1 MSVNRPQILKLPANQ
16 REISQGPGKYT
27 VRLNLD
33 LFGSEDL
40 EFVQKLSRG
49 EGHFTPM
56 DSEGNPFPV
65 PKPLPATSEEWIMLL
80 KLVHASQLQL
90 LESLQDQIHVAHQ
103 KLQELH
109 AIETDEAFF
118 LAYEPFNDL
127 EQFKEF
133 LKIYAP
139 EFVSLKQKVD
149 QRRWNIF
156 MALIRKLDLENR
168 EWVRQHGSEDLQEK
182 VQLISASMYF
192 FSTIR
197 EQMYPD
203 QEYKAC
209 FYDAQFG
216 FPMHQEPFQQ
226 YALERVAHDYPYGIY
241 TDGRYE
247 VMDSED
253 QLLPDLSGFPS
264 GQWVRLT
271 GYPHDLPVTGKRAFL
286 DLMISS
292 YLADQFYCVRIKT
305 PVGEVLYPQKPL
317 PTLVDH
323 VWHFFINPECE
334 DLRASEE
341 FGVNQF
347 LIYTFLDPVTF
358 EQLKGDR
365 EISIE
370 MPMFTKL
377 NADIKAKLY
386 LMTRMGLQGK
396 MLSFKLVIQ
405 GPQSSREVF
414 ATGDYPFSQMYYH
427 RYIIFNF
434 DGSIV

>member
-1 MSVNRPQILKLPANQ
+1 MNRPQILKLPANQ
-16 REISQGPGKYT
+16 REISQGPGKYS

-33 LFGSEDL
+33 LFSAQDL
-40 EFVQKLSRG
+40 ELVQKLSRG

-65 PKPLPATSEEWIMLL
+65 PKPLPASPEEWMMLL
-80 KLVHASQLQL
+80 RLVHDSQLQL
-90 LESLQDQIHVAHQ
+90 LESLQDQIAAAQQV
-103 KLQELH
+103 LEEMR
-109 AIETDEAFF
+109 AIEDDGAFF
-118 LAYEPFNDL
+118 LAYDPFHDL
-127 EQFKEF
+127 EQYKEF
-133 LKIYAP
+133 LKIHAP
-139 EFVSLKQKVD
+139 EFVALKQAVD

-156 MALIRKLDLENR
+156 MGLIRKLDHENR
-168 EWVRQHGSEDLQEK
+168 EWVRQHGSQDLQEK

-192 FSTIR
+192 FSTIK
-197 EQMYPD
+197 EQLYPD
-203 QEYKAC
+203 QDYKPG

-226 YALERVAHDYPYGIY
+226 YVLERVAHDYPYGIY
-241 TDGRYE
+241 TDGRYQ
-247 VMDSED
+247 VVDPSD

-271 GYPHDLPVTGKRAFL
+271 GYPHDLSVPGKRAFL

-292 YLADQFYCVRIKT
+292 FLAEQFYCVRIKT

-323 VWHFFINPECE
+323 VWHFFINPECAV
-334 DLRASEE
+334 LKASEE

-365 EISIE
+365 EMSIE
-370 MPMFTKL
+370 MPMFTKV
-377 NADIKAKLY
+377 NADFKLK
-386 LMTRMGLQGK
+386 LHLLTRMETQGK
-396 MLSFKLVIQ
+396 MVFFKLVLHSD
-405 GPQSSREVF
+405 GGVREVMSE
-414 ATGDYPFSQMYYH
+414 GSYPFSQMYYH

-434 DGSIV
+434 DGSTF